1 MTVVVEDCCSSC
13 CPVRNCSMTVVVE
26 DCSSCY
32 CFCHSCSS
40 CKGSFYISVVNV
52 TVVTTVT
59 ATNVKI
65 YFAR

>member
-1 MTVVVEDCCSSC
+1 
-13 CPVRNCSMTVVVE
+13 MTVVVE